1 MSPTP
6 PAVTKEAPQI
16 SSEAWLRECS
26 NDILY
31 DYWMMLFSTYARA
44 DLTSV
49 QNAFIA
55 VSRIHWRS
63 LAMFFYAEAP
73 EVDGKW
79 RILNPDG
86 KSMGKDA
93 DLLARYFLPDW
104 KPVNPPDWPLF
115 LDEFQRTHKQIAHL
129 SLFRA
134 RQRRHYIGD
143 GEERFNKKEWRPGEL
158 AKPVIACMRAF
169 LNGCAAS
176 SVASHLIDWS
186 GGNFE
191 SAVTM
196 EHDLVSASILSS
208 DECAALPLIET

>member
-1 MSPTP
+1 
-6 PAVTKEAPQI
+6 
-16 SSEAWLRECS
+16 
-26 NDILY
+26 
-31 DYWMMLFSTYARA
+31 
-44 DLTSV
+44 
-49 QNAFIA
+49 
-55 VSRIHWRS
+55 
-63 LAMFFYAEAP
+63 MFFYAEAP

-104 KPVNPPDWPLF
+104 KPVNRPDWPLF

-169 LNGCAAS
+169 LNGCAAIPLHHTS
-176 SVASHLIDWS
+176 SIGVAAISRARSRWS
-186 GGNFE
+186 TTWSPPAFCRPM
-191 SAVTM
+191 SAQR
-196 EHDLVSASILSS
+196 
-208 DECAALPLIET
+208 CR